1 MLAIFC
7 FRKSLV
13 LKKKVDYV
21 ITNIYENFLDKLE
34 EIMDKRKLFTKII
47 AGIMI
52 ALMLF
57 SVGGTLLFY
66 VISGLAV

>member
-7 FRKSLV
+7 FSKSLV
-13 LKKKVDYV
+13 LKKKSHYF
-21 ITNIYENFLDKLE
+21 ITSIYENLLDKLE

-52 ALMLF
+52 GLMLF
-57 SVGGTLLFY
+57 SVCGTLLFY